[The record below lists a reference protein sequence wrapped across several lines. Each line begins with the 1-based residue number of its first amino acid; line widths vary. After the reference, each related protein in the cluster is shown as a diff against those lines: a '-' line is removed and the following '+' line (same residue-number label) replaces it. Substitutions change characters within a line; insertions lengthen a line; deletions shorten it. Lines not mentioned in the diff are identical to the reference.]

1 MDFQL
6 RKDARRWFKDIEK
19 HYPILFDLYY
29 LCLVAGFASGRR
41 KTEITN
47 DEVDSFIGYFPG
59 EFRSRSRLLAGT
71 LIEAELRRLA
81 IDLQDRDE
89 VYREV
94 KKIVDPNSPS
104 YLSSEGMK
112 RMNAYA
118 HGGFDVL
125 CENFS
130 DRPRAIETFIR
141 KYCKC
146 ISDLSCQ
153 SSPSE

>member
-1 MDFQL
+1 MGFQL
-6 RKDARRWFKDIEK
+6 RKDARRWFRDIEK
-19 HYPILFDLYY
+19 HYPTLFDLYY
-29 LCLVAGFASGRR
+29 FCLVAGFASGQRN
-41 KTEITN
+41 IDISN
-47 DEVDSFIGYFPG
+47 DEIDDFIEYFPG
-59 EFRSRSRLLAGT
+59 EFRSRGKLLVGT
-71 LIEAELRRLA
+71 LIDTELRHLA
-81 IDLQDRDE
+81 INVEDRDE

-125 CENFS
+125 CEHFS
-130 DRPRAIETFIR
+130 DRPRSIETFIR

-146 ISDLSCQ
+146 ISDLG
-153 SSPSE
+153 E